1 MRQTPQTKTTKGNTM
16 EDTTTKV
23 YGKALYLEL
32 EQAGA
37 ASVLQLLLTPDMKS
51 PSGSHVP
58 LTLYRRRLTSS
69 KPRATWQAYSTYDK
83 PLLDADGNF
92 ALITSKSDARIIAKQ
107 RLAFG
112 DKLFN
117 QIIDHGYVLRKSP
130 IVVEIGVD
138 DLDDLCNHRTPYK
151 ILSRVTRSR
160 KVLGFADA
168 LI

>member
-1 MRQTPQTKTTKGNTM
+1 M

-37 ASVLQLLLTPDMKS
+37 TSVLQLLLTPDMKS
-51 PSGSHVP
+51 PSGAHVP
-58 LTLYRRRLTSS
+58 LTLYRRRLTPS
-69 KPRATWQAYSTYDK
+69 KPRATWNAYSTYDK
-83 PLLDADGNF
+83 PKLDADGNF
-92 ALITSKSDARIIAKQ
+92 EVITSKTDARVIAKQ
-107 RLAFG
+107 RLVFG
-112 DKLFN
+112 EKLFN
-117 QIIDHGYVLRKSP
+117 QIIEHGYSLRKAP

-138 DLDDLCNHRTPYK
+138 DLDDLCAHKTPYR
-151 ILSRVTRSR
+151 ILARVTRSR